1 MPDPGVDY
9 LRVAL
14 PHLRQR
20 PDRALSVVA
29 VELAL
34 ALADPGAD
42 FGAMVRRNRER
53 AGWSIPD
60 LAVRSGLS
68 ENTIRNIEGGRTT
81 PAQESMARL
90 LGVPELQLGVADHT
104 LPPGAT
110 LRPNIWFTTRYDP
123 TAMTLDL
130 RAVVNGPG
138 GTLEQSYLYLDNQS
152 AADYLAVC
160 EAYGALRG
168 NQFAELQRL
177 GERVA
182 REGKLVDV
190 IAIGSGDGRAEVC
203 LTQGIA
209 SAGAVGKLYLLDISH
224 SLLAHAHEHA
234 TAVLHP
240 QGVEVE
246 VVHGNFHKLQRYS
259 MLHAGPGKPRRL
271 YTLLGA
277 TLANLA
283 DELRFF
289 RDLHSCSAA
298 GDLLLVDYQ
307 VAHNPPEDDPT
318 LKAGAIPKIF
328 FDWHSGPLMRNN
340 PQVRTVKMSPQ
351 LGPGRMAGSYIIA
364 SVAMAT
370 LADGSVRS
378 YRMMNSARYT
388 PAVLAEVLTGAGWE
402 TIHSTAYDARTAAM
416 LLKRV

>member
-1 MPDPGVDY
+1 MPDPGLDY
-9 LRVAL
+9 LRFAL
-14 PHLRQR
+14 PHLRQS

-34 ALADPGAD
+34 ALANPGAD
-42 FGAMVRRNRER
+42 FGAMVRRQRER

-60 LAVRSGLS
+60 LALRSGLS

-90 LGVPELQLGVADHT
+90 LGVPELQLGVADHV
-104 LPPGAT
+104 LPPDAAE
-110 LRPNIWFTTRYDP
+110 RPNIWFAKRYDP
-123 TAMTLDL
+123 TGMTRDL

-168 NQFAELQRL
+168 HQFAELQRL

-182 REGKLVDV
+182 REGGPVDV

-203 LTQGIA
+203 LTQAIA
-209 SAGAVGKLYLLDISH
+209 AGRQCCKVYLLDISH

-234 TAVLHP
+234 TAVLQP

-246 VVHGNFHKLQRYS
+246 VVHGNFHEMQKHA

-289 RDLHSCSAA
+289 RDMHSCAAA
-298 GDLLLVDYQ
+298 GDLLLLDYQ
-307 VAHNPPEDDPT
+307 VAHDPPEEDPT

-328 FDWHSGPLMRNN
+328 FDWHSGPLLRNN
-340 PQVRTVKMSPQ
+340 PLVRTVKMSPQ

-364 SVAMAT
+364 SVAAAT
-370 LADGSVRS
+370 LADGTVRS
-378 YRMMNSARYT
+378 FRVMNSARYT
-388 PAVLAEVLTGAGWE
+388 PAVLAKVLSGAGWE
-402 TIHSTAYDARTAAM
+402 TIHSTSYDARTAAM
-416 LLKRV
+416 LLRRV